1 MVKNYSKLSEKNKN
15 KLREKARERKKKTKE
30 LKRKNE
36 SKKNKRLKKLHE
48 DTESKRKAK
57 KQEKQEKEKEKKK
70 DIYSFKTLLNVDK
83 KIEKIKQNTK
93 NVNSNDLLQE
103 QILRKEKNDEEKR
116 KKEKKEENNI
126 VKMVLDKA
134 VEIINDNYEITKD
147 ETLTKEKLFNLI
159 TKKETE
165 DTTKLEK
172 NWKINKIN
180 KIQNLKVVKN
190 YEKKKDIQNAN
201 DEIKKNINN
210 IMINN
215 AFIIAPSVTP
225 SISGESE
232 SVASISEEEQMF
244 KINKKEKE
252 KIVMSYL
259 KKINDALKER
269 NFLDNNMKLD
279 TEIYEI
285 LKDKKEKINHKY
297 IKKWLNIMNVVYKK
311 NKKQLNKVKN
321 LKKKL
326 SELSEINDESS
337 DESNKI
343 ENMSKDFRHE
353 KILMRCGGQRISD
366 EVDEQLAILNFKNVL
381 NNL

>member
-1 MVKNYSKLSEKNKN
+1 MVKNYSKLNEENKN

-36 SKKNKRLKKLHE
+36 FKMNKRLKKLHK

-57 KQEKQEKEKEKKK
+57 KQEKEKEKKK
-70 DIYSFKTLLNVDK
+70 DIYSFKALINIDK

-126 VKMVLDKA
+126 IKTVLDKA

-210 IMINN
+210 IVINN
-215 AFIIAPSVTP
+215 IMITPSV
-225 SISGESE
+225 SE
-232 SVASISEEEQMF
+232 SGSVASSISEEEQMF

-269 NFLDNNMKLD
+269 NFLDDDMKLD

-285 LKDKKEKINHKY
+285 LKDKKEKIKYKY

-326 SELSEINDESS
+326 SKITEINDESS

-353 KILMRCGGQRISD
+353 KILMRYDGKRISD
-366 EVDEQLAILNFKNVL
+366 EMDEWVAKLNFKKVL
-381 NNL
+381 NDL